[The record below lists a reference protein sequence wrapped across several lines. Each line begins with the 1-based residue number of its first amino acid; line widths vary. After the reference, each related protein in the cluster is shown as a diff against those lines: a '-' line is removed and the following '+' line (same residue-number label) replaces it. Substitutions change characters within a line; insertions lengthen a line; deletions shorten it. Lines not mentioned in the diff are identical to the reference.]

1 LAGLGYAGDGGQDPG
16 LAAAGWRRVR
26 AEAPARAGV
35 ISPFAGSIQWSF
47 SAEKCYTDRLLTVSD
62 KALFGPYFPGH
73 WGVVFRMLEVRDLE
87 CVRGDHRLFS
97 GLSFELQGGELLR
110 LRGSNGSGKTSLL
123 RTVCGL
129 LEPAAGEVR
138 WRGQNIR
145 AQRDEFHGELL
156 YLGHHNGIKAEL
168 TGFENLRLS
177 AALSGQRLQDD
188 AIYDALERIG
198 LGGREDLPT
207 QVLSQG
213 QKRRVALA
221 RLLLSEAELWV
232 LDEPF
237 TALDVAAVAQLG
249 RLIETHLQKG
259 RMVMFTTHQEVEMR
273 AGALREVNLDS

>member
-1 LAGLGYAGDGGQDPG
+1 MSGP
-16 LAAAGWRRVR
+16 V
-26 AEAPARAGV
+26 
-35 ISPFAGSIQWSF
+35 F
-47 SAEKCYTDRLLTVSD
+47 S
-62 KALFGPYFPGH
+62 GH
-73 WGVVFRMLEVRDLE
+73 WGGSRRMLEVRDLE

-129 LEPAAGEVR
+129 LEPAAGEVC
-138 WRGQNIR
+138 WRGKNIR

-177 AALSGQRLQDD
+177 AALSGQRLHDE

-249 RLIETHLQKG
+249 GLIEAHLQKG
-259 RMVMFTTHQEVEMR
+259 RMVMFTTHQEVELR
-273 AGALREVNLDS
+273 AGARREVNLDS